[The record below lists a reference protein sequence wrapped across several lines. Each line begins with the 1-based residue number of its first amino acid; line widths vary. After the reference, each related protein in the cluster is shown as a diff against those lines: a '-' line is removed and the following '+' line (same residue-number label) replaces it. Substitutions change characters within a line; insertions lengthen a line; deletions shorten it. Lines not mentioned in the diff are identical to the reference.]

1 MCGNIGECFGWSRKK
16 RNQRLLNS
24 KITEQLKELKMKLSG
39 CRPSKVRAG
48 VEQGSEN
55 EKRTQDG

>member
-1 MCGNIGECFGWSRKK
+1 MEILVNALGGVGIK

-24 KITEQLKELKMKLSG
+24 EITEQPKELKMKLSG

-48 VEQGSEN
+48 VEQGSED
-55 EKRTQDG
+55 EKRT

>member
-1 MCGNIGECFGWSRKK
+1 MEILVNALGGVGKK

-24 KITEQLKELKMKLSG
+24 EITEQPKELKMKLSG

-48 VEQGSEN
+48 VEQGSED
-55 EKRTQDG
+55 EKRT